1 MRRLWRVLPLVA
13 ACNGGGSGGSRTDT
27 ILSLS
32 GDDAAG
38 ETIYADNCAICH
50 AADGSGG
57 SGPSLNGEE
66 LDAELVNV
74 ILNGEDS
81 MPSFDELSDQE
92 IADLIAWLDVNVLE

>member
-1 MRRLWRVLPLVA
+1 MRRSWMVLPLVA
-13 ACNGGGSGGSRTDT
+13 ACNGGGGDGSRTDT

-38 ETIYADNCAICH
+38 EAIFADNCAICH

-57 SGPSLNGEE
+57 SGPSLTGEE
-66 LDAELVNV
+66 LDAELVSI

-81 MPSFDELSDQE
+81 MPSFSELSDQE